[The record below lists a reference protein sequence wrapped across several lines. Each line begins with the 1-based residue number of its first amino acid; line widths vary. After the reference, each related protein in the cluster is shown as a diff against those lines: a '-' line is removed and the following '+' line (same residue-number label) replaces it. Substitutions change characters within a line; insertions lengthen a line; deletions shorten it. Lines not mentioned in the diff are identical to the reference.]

1 MKETAWSAGG
11 RREGGGAD
19 WGERREKMAHSTHA
33 KKQLVYFKVIDAIFS
48 HDLIFNSERRAMTA
62 NLRKRFK

>member
-1 MKETAWSAGG
+1 M
-11 RREGGGAD
+11 GGA
-19 WGERREKMAHSTHA
+19 WGGSGGEKWHTVPDA
-33 KKQLVYFKVIDAIFS
+33 KKQSVYFKVIDAIFS

>member
-1 MKETAWSAGG
+1 MEGRG
-11 RREGGGAD
+11 RRGWGWVGGGSG
-19 WGERREKMAHSTHA
+19 GEKWHTAPDA
-33 KKQLVYFKVIDAIFS
+33 KKQSVYFKVIDAIFS